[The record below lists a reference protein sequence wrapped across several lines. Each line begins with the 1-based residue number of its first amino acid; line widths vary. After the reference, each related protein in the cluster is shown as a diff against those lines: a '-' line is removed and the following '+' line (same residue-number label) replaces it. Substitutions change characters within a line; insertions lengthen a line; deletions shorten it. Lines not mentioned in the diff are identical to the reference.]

1 MKDNAHFSPRKVFG
15 QAVDALKVGTSFC
28 SDHSHKIAAAF
39 SVQSPLEHKYY
50 HGAKLAG
57 MSAIALVSAFT
68 LNVEGLVGAGFATA
82 DEIATLEKAGNYTL
96 THMPQ

>member
-1 MKDNAHFSPRKVFG
+1 MKKNPDHSTHHIFG
-15 QAVDALKVGTSFC
+15 QAVDAINVGTSLC
-28 SDHSHKIAAAF
+28 SEHCHKIAAAF

-50 HGAKLAG
+50 HGVKLAG

-68 LNVEGLVGAGFATA
+68 LNVEGVVGAGFATA

-96 THMPQ
+96 THLPK